1 MLKELI
7 MLETEEDKEKE
18 SKGAEDKDA
27 KDEES
32 DFFDKYIAKKSN
44 DIEFNVV
51 RGRQSEFIETIQQPY
66 KFN

>member
-32 DFFDKYIAKKSN
+32 DFFDKYIVKKSM
-44 DIEFNVV
+44 DI
-51 RGRQSEFIETIQQPY
+51 
-66 KFN
+66 

>member
-27 KDEES
+27 KDEYG
-32 DFFDKYIAKKSN
+32 DFFDKYIVKKSM
-44 DIEFNVV
+44 DI
-51 RGRQSEFIETIQQPY
+51 
-66 KFN
+66 